1 MSAFVVLRWLSLLVD
16 VSVKS
21 LALLAAAGLVRLL
34 LRRASAA
41 SRHRVWLLAIGSL
54 VSLPLLSA
62 TLPEWPVRAWPYL
75 APVARVLSPEATR
88 QPGLRRPAPSRV
100 LSVLVRRAPLS
111 QSRPL
116 SSTARPLRRVALLRA
131 RRDGPAPLPLPSGLF
146 FIWLVGAGLV
156 LAQWL
161 AGMARVRRL
170 GKQCRCVTEGP
181 LAAMAGGLARELG
194 LRRPVTL
201 LMSRPE
207 TGPIVPMTWGFRRPV
222 VLLPGESEEWPE
234 SRLRSKRRC
243 ERRQPSN
250 KRHSRAKPVSGQ

>member
-1 MSAFVVLRWLSLLVD
+1 
-16 VSVKS
+16 
-21 LALLAAAGLVRLL
+21 
-34 LRRASAA
+34 
-41 SRHRVWLLAIGSL
+41 
-54 VSLPLLSA
+54 
-62 TLPEWPVRAWPYL
+62 
-75 APVARVLSPEATR
+75 SPEATR
-88 QPGLRRPAPSRV
+88 RPGLRRPVPSRM
-100 LSVLVRRAPLS
+100 LSVLVRRSPLS
-111 QSRPL
+111 PSRPL
-116 SSTARPLRRVALLRA
+116 SSTARPLRRVALRRA

-161 AGMARVRRL
+161 VGMARVQRL

-234 SRLRSKRRC
+234 SRLRSVLLHELAHVQRRDWPAQLLTC
-243 ERRQPSN
+243 LTCALYWFHPLVWLAARQLRIESERACDDRVLAAGV
-250 KRHSRAKPVSGQ
+250 RATDYASHLLEIVRSLRGSERALQAALTI